1 MSRILIAGCGY
12 VGSALARELLARN
25 HTVFGLR
32 RHPASLP
39 PGVEA
44 VTADLAVRRSL
55 AELPGEIDAVV
66 YSASPGGRDE
76 ALYRTTYVT
85 GLRNLL
91 ESLDAQRQRP
101 QRVIF
106 VSSTSV
112 YGQTRGEWVDEG
124 SPTEPADHTGR
135 LLLEGEAVLRSGP
148 FPGVVLRF
156 GGIYGPR
163 RTRLVDQVRQGHAV
177 VARGAPR
184 YTNRIHRDDCVGAL
198 DHLLHLPE
206 PADVYLGVDHAPED
220 EAVVLR
226 WLAGALGAPAP
237 RVAGRGEAPSRRR
250 RGNKRCRNDRL
261 VASGYAF
268 RYPTYREGYTA
279 LLAEMR

>member
-12 VGSALARELLARN
+12 VGSALARELVAGS

-39 PGVEA
+39 PGVVPIA
-44 VTADLAVRRSL
+44 ADLAVSRSL
-55 AELPGEIDAVV
+55 AELPTGLDAVV
-66 YSASPGGRDE
+66 YAASPGGRDE
-76 ALYRTTYVT
+76 ALYRTIYVK

-91 ESLDAQRQRP
+91 DVLEAQGQRP
-101 QRVIF
+101 RRVIF
-106 VSSTSV
+106 VSSTGV
-112 YGQTRGEWVDEG
+112 YGQSRGEWIDET
-124 SPTEPADHTGR
+124 SPTEPSDEPAR
-135 LLLEGEAVLRSGP
+135 LLLEGESVLRGGP
-148 FPGVVLRF
+148 FPGVVLRL

-163 RTRLVDQVRQGHAV
+163 RTRLVEQVRQGHAV
-177 VARGAPR
+177 IARGATR

-198 DHLLHLPE
+198 RHLLELEE
-206 PADVYLGVDHAPED
+206 PADVYLGVDHEPED

-226 WLAGALGAPAP
+226 WLAGALGAPPP
-237 RVAGRGEAPSRRR
+237 RVAARGEEPSRRR

-261 VASGYAF
+261 VASGYRF
-268 RYPTYREGYTA
+268 RFPSYREGYTA